1 MFAKFNWVILLS
13 AVFVISCSETDR
25 DQTGRQVPPRSESPR
40 APAYVL
46 QPGEGEVL
54 FGGPRGGKVIIK
66 VDPEKTGSP
75 QMAMGIQYL
84 VGGVPVH
91 KHEQEEEV
99 FFVHAGQGVGI
110 VGEERIPL
118 QPGTTMYIPPG
129 TWHGFE
135 PVEGDDETQVL
146 WIVTPG
152 SGETTQLDK
161 FFRETRAPAGEEP
174 KTFTPEQFEDILR
187 KHGQVPKEPVQ

>member
-1 MFAKFNWVILLS
+1 MFAKLSCVILLS
-13 AVFVISCSETDR
+13 TVFLISCSETDP
-25 DQTGRQVPPRSESPR
+25 DQAGRHDLSNSESSR

-75 QMAMGIQYL
+75 QIAMGIQYL
-84 VGGVPVH
+84 VGGVPVQ

-99 FFVHAGQGVGI
+99 FFVHAGDGVGI
-110 VGEERIPL
+110 VGDERVPL

-135 PVEGDDETQVL
+135 PVEGDNETQVL

-161 FFRETRAPAGEEP
+161 FFRETRVPAGGEP

-187 KHGQVPKEPVQ
+187 KHGQVPREPIR

>member
-1 MFAKFNWVILLS
+1 MPSKPACVILLS
-13 AVFVISCSETDR
+13 TVFLISCTETDP
-25 DQTGRQVPPRSESPR
+25 DQPAQQDPSSSESLRP
-40 APAYVL
+40 PAYVL
-46 QPGEGEVL
+46 QPDEGEVL

-91 KHEQEEEV
+91 RHEQEEEV
-99 FFVHAGQGVGI
+99 FFVHTGEGVGI
-110 VGEERIPL
+110 LGDERVPL
-118 QPGTTMYIPPG
+118 QPGTTIYIPPG

-135 PVEGDDETQVL
+135 PVDGNDETQIL

-152 SGETTQLDK
+152 SGETLAQLLK
-161 FFRETRAPAGEEP
+161 LTRS
-174 KTFTPEQFEDILR
+174 
-187 KHGQVPKEPVQ
+187 